1 ITVMNSSN
9 DTVYNDIV
17 IGSSILLPLRLLSY
31 VDLNH
36 FKIMYSCSVYAF
48 YYSEHSVFF
57 RQNYVENISINMTCD
72 TKKY

>member
-1 ITVMNSSN
+1 M
-9 DTVYNDIV
+9 
-17 IGSSILLPLRLLSY
+17 LLSLCLLLY

-36 FKIMYSCSVYAF
+36 LKIMYSRLVYAF